1 MNQIEDE
8 TSQEITDSDLINKV
22 VQQSKEMLLYGPV
35 GLALYLKD
43 TAPTFLKIFI
53 ARGRN
58 EVDQKTKG
66 LGEQIESVK
75 TAGAGIVPPSP
86 EMLRALSDG
95 LARARTAAENA
106 LGALSVLAQR
116 NPGAKVS
123 DSPHV
128 QPEPSVDQSK
138 DSGKKPTIKA
148 DSGESAELM
157 IPDYDGLSAA
167 QIVSLLE
174 GLSLEQR
181 SAVAKYEA
189 THRNRVTIL
198 GQIDKLKD

>member
-43 TAPTFLKIFI
+43 TAPTFLKIFV

-86 EMLRALSDG
+86 EMLR
-95 LARARTAAENA
+95 
-106 LGALSVLAQR
+106 
-116 NPGAKVS
+116 
-123 DSPHV
+123 
-128 QPEPSVDQSK
+128 EPQQK
-138 DSGKKPTIKA
+138 
-148 DSGESAELM
+148 
-157 IPDYDGLSAA
+157 
-167 QIVSLLE
+167 
-174 GLSLEQR
+174 
-181 SAVAKYEA
+181 
-189 THRNRVTIL
+189 TH
-198 GQIDKLKD
+198 